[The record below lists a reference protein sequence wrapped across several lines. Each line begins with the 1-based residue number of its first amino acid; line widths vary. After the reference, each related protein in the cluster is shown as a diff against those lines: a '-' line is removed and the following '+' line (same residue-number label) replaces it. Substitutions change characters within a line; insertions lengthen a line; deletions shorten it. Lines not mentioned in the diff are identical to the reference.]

1 MINFNHIAPKL
12 SDTLWT
18 FKLLL
23 NFYFKLVVVVVL
35 RLKENE
41 IKYKTECCLS
51 DRLQISLLILSK
63 FKQIN

>member
-1 MINFNHIAPKL
+1 MHNAPKL

-41 IKYKTECCLS
+41 IKYKTECFLS